1 MRRFFFMSL
10 MLFTLASSNAYAFLD
25 IFSDVMHYRSV
36 KNHFVGAL
44 SNEKKTWKQADL
56 ECVCQEEKGFVFI
69 PENEHIDFSD
79 ERFIYSEW
87 DLTKSKKDLSHI
99 NDINSFYKTWFCEK
113 DRSPWCTESILSQ
126 NTIEIRSESYS
137 SLEDPMKDRSTHRLV
152 KVVQV
157 GPHKFISYEY
167 QVRKKHL
174 SEEEKKSWLA
184 KIDWTRVDPKKLS
197 F

>member
-1 MRRFFFMSL
+1 MRRFFFISL

-99 NDINSFYKTWFCEK
+99 NDINSSYKTWFCEK
-113 DRSPWCTESILSQ
+113 DSSPWCTESILS
-126 NTIEIRSESYS
+126 
-137 SLEDPMKDRSTHRLV
+137 
-152 KVVQV
+152 
-157 GPHKFISYEY
+157 EY
-167 QVRKKHL
+167 NR
-174 SEEEKKSWLA
+174 
-184 KIDWTRVDPKKLS
+184 DKL
-197 F
+197 